1 MELFPP
7 QTLFDFFS
15 IEMTI
20 LVIASGIFVKKQQ
33 WNSSIVLILGQ
44 FNCLFSNTKY
54 ITGTELSNQ
63 DKLLLVLAAIV
74 LLSLPL

>member
-1 MELFPP
+1 MGLFPP

-20 LVIASGIFVKKQQ
+20 LVITSGIFVKKQQ
-33 WNSSIVLILGQ
+33 QWKSSIVLILGQ
-44 FNCLFSNTKY
+44 LNCLFSNTKY
-54 ITGTELSNQ
+54 ITELSNQ

-74 LLSLPL
+74 LLLLPL

>member
-54 ITGTELSNQ
+54 ITELSNQ